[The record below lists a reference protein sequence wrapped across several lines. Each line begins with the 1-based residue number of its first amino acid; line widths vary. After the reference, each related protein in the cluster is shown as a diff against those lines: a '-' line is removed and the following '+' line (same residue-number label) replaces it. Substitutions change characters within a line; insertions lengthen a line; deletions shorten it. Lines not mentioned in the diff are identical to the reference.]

1 MIFFYDFL
9 KMIFLMKI
17 YVFFNDFF
25 FKRFV
30 LCFFYDFL
38 KCFLCFM
45 KQYVF
50 FNDFFDFFLIFFMFL
65 FFIFLYFMKK
75 LFFFYEKYI

>member
-1 MIFFYDFL
+1 MIFF
-9 KMIFLMKI
+9 MKKC
-17 YVFFNDFF
+17 FF

-30 LCFFYDFL
+30 LCFLYDFL

-50 FNDFFDFFLIFFMFL
+50 FYDFFMIFL
-65 FFIFLYFMKK
+65 FFFV
-75 LFFFYEKYI
+75 FYEKTCFFL